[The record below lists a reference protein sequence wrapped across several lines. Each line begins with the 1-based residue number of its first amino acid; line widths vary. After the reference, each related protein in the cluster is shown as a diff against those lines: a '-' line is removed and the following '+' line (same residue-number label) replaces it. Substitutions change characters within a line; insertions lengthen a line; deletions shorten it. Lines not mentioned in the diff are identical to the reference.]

1 MIEKFEVKDFKCHE
15 GLNTFYFPGITIIS
29 GANNSG
35 KTSLMQ
41 SVYILTQNTN
51 MDMPVL
57 LLNSDMK
64 LGTFSDIL
72 NKDKGNRDT
81 IEFGV
86 SFEKSLLESY
96 GIEELSVNYIYKNP
110 SCLKR
115 WNYNYGYPVLFG
127 MDIEYKEAGC
137 STQFS
142 VIRLDEDIEAGP
154 YYSIKGDIE
163 NGYLR
168 IIGIKP
174 ENIIYDEVHLDN
186 RRLCSKQFECICK
199 FIELIDKKN
208 FKYLRAF
215 RVDNFDG
222 AAAECFGSV
231 GIHGEN
237 TAEII
242 SQMWDMDIDFK
253 YEDNKSMRFS
263 DLFDVWIKRML
274 GNQYR
279 IRSRRLDKSK
289 YKVVVDEPEYG
300 MEYEI
305 NQVGF
310 GICQVLPILT
320 MVLYSKRHDVLLI
333 ENPEI
338 HLHPKLQ
345 AEIADLLIFAL
356 KNDRKIIVET
366 HSEHIINRMRLR
378 IKEDKSLKKRINIYF
393 FEKHEDASGYQEIE
407 VDYDGRINYWP
418 EEFFDQSY
426 YDTLGL
432 IKK

>member
-41 SVYILTQNTN
+41 SIYILTQNAN

-57 LLNSDMK
+57 LLNGDMK

-72 NKDKGNRDT
+72 NKDKGNRET
-81 IEFGV
+81 IEFGM
-86 SFEKSLLESY
+86 SFERRFLKSY
-96 GIEELSVNYIYKNP
+96 GIEELSVNYIYENP
-110 SCLKR
+110 SCLKSFK
-115 WNYNYGYPVLFG
+115 YNYGYPVLYG
-127 MDIEYKEAGC
+127 IDIEYKENGFG
-137 STQFS
+137 TQFS
-142 VIRLDEDIEAGP
+142 EIRLDENIEAGL
-154 YYSIKGDIE
+154 YYRIKGDIE

-168 IIGIKP
+168 IFGIKP
-174 ENIIYDEVHLDN
+174 ETIIYEDN
-186 RRLCSKQFECICK
+186 CFNKRMLCSKRFENICK
-199 FIELIDKKN
+199 FIELINKRN

-242 SQMWDMDIDFK
+242 SQMWDMDVDFK
-253 YEDNKSMRFS
+253 DENGKSMHFS
-263 DLFDVWIKRML
+263 DLFDIWIRKMF
-274 GNQYR
+274 GKQYR

-289 YKVVVDEPEYG
+289 YKVVVYEPEYG
-300 MEYEI
+300 LEYEI

-310 GICQVLPILT
+310 GICQVLPILV
-320 MVLYSKRHDVLLI
+320 MILYSKSYDVLLI

-345 AEIADLLIFAL
+345 AEIADLFIFAL

-378 IKEDKSLKKRINIYF
+378 IKEDNSLKKNINIYF

-418 EEFFDQSY
+418 EDFFDQGY

-432 IKK
+432 IKD